1 MNYWPGAAVPVGG
14 GGAWPGSEPTRRASR
29 LAARTASGRAAA
41 HGCTKQPGPT
51 MPPLREEPRHAARPP
66 RSLRE
71 EPRHAAHPPRSLRE
85 EPRHALTAWR
95 PRS

>member
-41 HGCTKQPGPT
+41 HGRTKQPGPT
-51 MPPLREEPRHAARPP
+51 MPPLREEPYHTTPLQLGALEAEDVKELARAI
-66 RSLRE
+66 R
-71 EPRHAAHPPRSLRE
+71 
-85 EPRHALTAWR
+85 
-95 PRS
+95 

>member
-41 HGCTKQPGPT
+41 HGRTKQPGPT

-71 EPRHAAHPPRSLRE
+71 EPYHTTPLQLG
-85 EPRHALTAWR
+85 ALEAEDVKELARTIR
-95 PRS
+95 